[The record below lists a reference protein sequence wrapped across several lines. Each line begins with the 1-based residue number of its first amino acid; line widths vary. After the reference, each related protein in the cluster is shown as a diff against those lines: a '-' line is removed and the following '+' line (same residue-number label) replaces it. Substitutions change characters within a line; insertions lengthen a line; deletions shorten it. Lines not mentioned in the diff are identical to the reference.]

1 MYCPYKYKYL
11 DLLSSQSQQSILN
24 ICFTPQLITTNILQF
39 LHNTIGHHQW
49 LQSKRY
55 DIYFCQYLKLM
66 NPSAIDY
73 YFHTQYL
80 LIVSSPQNTRSKCYH
95 YVFFCPRG
103 SCLEL
108 SKEDS
113 VFVLRLWSGNT
124 KHREQRAE
132 SCVVFSFSVYFRRP
146 VRVIST
152 HVLLL
157 LPCMDE
163 HLHTF
168 QETLSLHLLPF

>member
-66 NPSAIDY
+66 NLSARLL
-73 YFHTQYL
+73 FPHTIFVNCIFAPEHEIKMLSLCFL
-80 LIVSSPQNTRSKCYH
+80 LPPWQLLGIIKRR
-95 YVFFCPRG
+95 FCV
-103 SCLEL
+103 CLKTL
-108 SKEDS
+108 
-113 VFVLRLWSGNT
+113 VW
-124 KHREQRAE
+124 KHKTQRAE
-132 SCVVFSFSVYFRRP
+132 SGELCSSQFLR
-146 VRVIST
+146 
-152 HVLLL
+152 L
-157 LPCMDE
+157 LPASCPRN
-163 HLHTF
+163 LHPCPA
-168 QETLSLHLLPF
+168 LAVLHG

>member
-1 MYCPYKYKYL
+1 MYCPDKYKYL

-80 LIVSSPQNTRSKCYH
+80 LIVSSPQTRDQN
-95 YVFFCPRG
+95 VIIM
-103 SCLEL
+103 
-108 SKEDS
+108 
-113 VFVLRLWSGNT
+113 
-124 KHREQRAE
+124 
-132 SCVVFSFSVYFRRP
+132 FSFAPVAAAWNYQKKILCLFKDFGLETQNTESRERRVVWFLVSPSTSGVLSV
-146 VRVIST
+146 
-152 HVLLL
+152 
-157 LPCMDE
+157 
-163 HLHTF
+163 
-168 QETLSLHLLPF
+168 